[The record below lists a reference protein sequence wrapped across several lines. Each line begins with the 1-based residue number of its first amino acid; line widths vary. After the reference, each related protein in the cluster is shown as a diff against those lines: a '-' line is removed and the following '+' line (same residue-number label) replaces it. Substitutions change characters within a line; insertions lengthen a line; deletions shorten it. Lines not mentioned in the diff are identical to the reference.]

1 MKSIPDAAGDARRAW
16 LCEMQDDLIP
26 LQSDF
31 EKSLAFRLTL
41 LVAVFVI
48 GINLL
53 SPPPP
58 APVADSPVHHHST
71 V

>member
-1 MKSIPDAAGDARRAW
+1 MKGIVDSAGDARRAW
-16 LCEMQDDLIP
+16 LRNMQEDFRP

-41 LVAVFVI
+41 LVAAFVI
-48 GINLL
+48 GINLF
-53 SPPPP
+53 SPPPQ
-58 APVADSPVHHHST
+58 PVAQPPASRAT